1 MKRNILF
8 GSILAATLSI
18 GVGAQTPAGSGGQ
31 AGTAGQA
38 GSAGQGGTTG
48 QGSSRQAGGKMSDDK
63 ITVTGCLQPATTGT
77 SASAGDASKADNFI
91 LANVMS
97 GAGSGGSMSSP
108 SSSATGTSG
117 STAAGTA
124 SAGSATGS
132 SASGGGMSGSST
144 SGASTYHLSG
154 GKKDE
159 LRTMVNSK
167 VEITGKIDQGP
178 SAGTSNNGASS
189 SAGTTGSA
197 MSTGSRAPETPNSG
211 QTLKIDSIRKIAGS
225 CS

>member
-18 GVGAQTPAGSGGQ
+18 GVGAQTPAGSGG
-31 AGTAGQA
+31 
-38 GSAGQGGTTG
+38 
-48 QGSSRQAGGKMSDDK
+48 QAGGKMSDDK

-91 LANVMS
+91 LANAMAGS
-97 GAGSGGSMSSP
+97 GSGGSMSSP

-117 STAAGTA
+117 SMAGGA
-124 SAGSATGS
+124 PSSGATGS
-132 SASGGGMSGSST
+132 SASAGSSSAGSASSMSGANANS
-144 SGASTYHLSG
+144 YVLSG

-167 VEITGKIDQGP
+167 VEITGKIDQGS
-178 SAGTSNNGASS
+178 SAGSSNNGASS

-197 MSTGSRAPETPNSG
+197 MSTGSRAPETPHSG